1 MNRKRRT
8 RILIDFGKIEILWM
22 AEMIEKSYPIEMISE
37 PSEALT
43 MIKMR
48 ESAKNTLFYVGE
60 VLITESKVRI
70 NGKVGIG
77 IVKGHEAILSRALA
91 VIDAAL
97 SAELPETAA
106 WLSVLE
112 DLERSGEEAIE
123 RKQRSLAKTKV
134 NFETMNQ

>member
-1 MNRKRRT
+1 
-8 RILIDFGKIEILWM
+8 M
-22 AEMIEKSYPIEMISE
+22 AEMIENSYPIEMISE

-60 VLITESKVRI
+60 VLITETKVRI

-77 IVKGHEAILSRALA
+77 IVKGHEAILSRGLA
-91 VIDAAL
+91 IIDAAF

-106 WLSVLE
+106 WLFVLK
-112 DLERSGEEAIE
+112 DLERAGEEAIE

>member
-22 AEMIEKSYPIEMISE
+22 AEMIEKSYSIEMISE